1 MAIYIF
7 HVLWNCPR
15 LGISKTNELIIC
27 PLKLLKSK
35 GKGGIAWIVNEH
47 RLHNYMAGMGEERV
61 IYSRCLIASKPW
73 VPFQK
78 TDETKQTDKKNPKWQ
93 TWPGWGPASS
103 AGINPSWAGSQ
114 EMHRV
119 VGPTHFLWAQCGWT
133 PACPLIPSKKM
144 VSMISLVADQFV
156 LSPLN
161 TGGIIFRVKW
171 SIHGTEHRSF
181 IPSTLWTWTGGVTW
195 RTSL

>member
-1 MAIYIF
+1 MYIF

-35 GKGGIAWIVNEH
+35 GKGGIAWIVSEH
-47 RLHNYMAGMGEERV
+47 RLHNCMAGMEERRV
-61 IYSRCLIASKPW
+61 TYSRCLIASKPW

-78 TDETKQTDKKNPKWQ
+78 TDATKQNEQTKNTKCQ
-93 TWPGWGPASS
+93 TWPGRGPASS

-119 VGPTHFLWAQCGWT
+119 VGPTHFLWAQCSWT
-133 PACPLIPSKKM
+133 PACQLIPFKKM

-156 LSPLN
+156 LSPLD

-171 SIHGTEHRSF
+171 SNSWD
-181 IPSTLWTWTGGVTW
+181 WTQEFY
-195 RTSL
+195 S